1 MNTMPLTLET
11 PEKLRARRVLQ
22 IFGVYWFVVLLA
34 ALLLPLGRHPEL
46 ATHLITLYMDFFSGP
61 RRIAERSFDHYF
73 VESLLFLTLSWSLVL
88 SLLAV
93 VWLPRQSHIS
103 YASGRLK
110 AIQIVGSSF
119 ALLVAWVVP
128 FVMLPEATYSLEDGR
143 TSALLYL
150 ATSSRLG
157 AALVLGCFFG
167 FAHLLFF
174 IMVFAS
180 FIVPIRSVAA
190 IKQKIERG
198 TSAVNT

>member
-1 MNTMPLTLET
+1 MPSILET
-11 PEKLRARRVLQ
+11 PDKLRARRVLQ
-22 IFGVYWFVVLLA
+22 IFGAYWFVVLLG
-34 ALLLPLGRHPEL
+34 ALLLPSGQHPEL
-46 ATHLITLYMDFFSGP
+46 ATRLITLCMDILSGP

-73 VESLLFLTLSWSLVL
+73 VESFLALTLSWSLVL
-88 SLLAV
+88 SLLTV
-93 VWLPRQSHIS
+93 VWLPRQSHIF

-128 FVMLPEATYSLEDGR
+128 FVMLPEATYSLGGGR

-167 FAHLLFF
+167 FAHLLFVA
-174 IMVFAS
+174 IVFAS
-180 FIVPIRSVAA
+180 FVVPIRPTATKAKSG
-190 IKQKIERG
+190 ERK
-198 TSAVNT
+198 